1 MKSDKFNEV
10 CTKVTLGGIAA
21 TWACFGVGAVMTLG
35 SLVKEYIRSKRIAKK
50 HEKQLAKMEE
60 AAKNDDWE
68 TFKKELDEMIGDNKE
83 LLEKTEEEIAGK
95 A

>member
-21 TWACFGVGAVMTLG
+21 TWACAGVGAIMTLG
-35 SLVKEYIRSKRIAKK
+35 SWTKEYIRSKRVAKK
-50 HEKQLAKMEE
+50 RAKQLEKMQE
-60 AAKNDDWE
+60 AAENDDWE
-68 TFKKELDEMIGDNKE
+68 TFNKELDEMIEGNHK
-83 LLEKTEEEIAGK
+83 LLKKTEEEIAGK